1 MIHDIYMPGLA
12 HPSLPGKIVEW
23 KKFLG
28 DRVTKG
34 ETLLI
39 VEIDKADVE
48 VESLKEGYLAVILAE
63 AGEEVRIG
71 SAIALIAETEAEI
84 EEARQQSKR
93 SSQRSVFY
101 LV

>member
-1 MIHDIYMPGLA
+1 MIHDIFMPGFA

-23 KKFLG
+23 KKSPG
-28 DRVTKG
+28 DIVTKG

-48 VESLKEGYLAVILAE
+48 VESFKEGYLAVILAE
-63 AGEEVRIG
+63 IGEEVPIG
-71 SAIALIAETEAEI
+71 NVIALIAETKAEM

-93 SSQRSVFY
+93 YRQR
-101 LV
+101 